1 MSHAELKHSDFL
13 LHADL
18 GRFEA
23 YKKNQK
29 LWWSKQLNKWMCMN
43 PELIQFIL
51 NSENF
56 RVHEYNIE
64 RLERRFG
71 IFLPHTIN
79 MIAQNPLALN
89 GEGHK
94 TNRKKL
100 AIEIQQNSKKT
111 LLTFEQDLVELINSF
126 GRVGQ
131 SGDLIAEVLKPTI
144 LKGMLNLSGLSGV
157 NVSKDFE
164 ILSEIFDVTATI
176 ERRLAIETT
185 IEAIYDKLPD
195 TLAEDEKYLKIATLA
210 LGTESLLSTLALSV
224 VAVFERHEGS
234 SLKEMV
240 WGDKIT
246 ATAVPI
252 IERVAKS
259 NQSIGGVDVAQGQ
272 AVRLFLEVTGFDE
285 NGGAQYSQL
294 FFGSGQHMCLGTFVG
309 NEMWKIIGKVF
320 SKVDKRIKIR
330 ELEVGD
336 SYSFNS
342 LTKLVV
348 GVL

>member
-1 MSHAELKHSDFL
+1 
-13 LHADL
+13 
-18 GRFEA
+18 
-23 YKKNQK
+23 
-29 LWWSKQLNKWMCMN
+29 MN

-56 RVHEYNIE
+56 RVHEYKIE
-64 RLERRFG
+64 RLETRFG

-111 LLTFEQDLVELINSF
+111 LIAFEQDLIKHINSF
-126 GRVGQ
+126 GGKGQ
-131 SGDLIAEVLKPTI
+131 TGDLIAEVLKPSI
-144 LKGMLNLSGLSGV
+144 LKAMLNMSGISGV
-157 NVSKDFE
+157 DVSKDFE

-176 ERRLAIETT
+176 ERRLAIETK
-185 IEAIYDKLPD
+185 IKAIYDKLPD
-195 TLAEDEKYLKIATLA
+195 AMAEDEKYLKIATLA

-224 VAVFERHEGS
+224 AAIFERHVGS
-234 SLKEMV
+234 SLKEMA

-246 ATAVPI
+246 TTAVPI

-259 NQSIGGVDVAQGQ
+259 DLSIGGVDLAEGE
-272 AVRLFLEVTGFDE
+272 AVRLFLEATGFDE
-285 NGGAQYSQL
+285 SGGAQYSQL

-309 NEMWKIIGKVF
+309 NEMWKIIGNVF
-320 SKVDKRIKIR
+320 SRVDKRIQIR
-330 ELEVGD
+330 ELEAGD